1 MTRADV
7 ILRAA
12 KDVLFASFVA
22 LLAGCSVGPD
32 YVRPDA
38 PVPQAFK
45 ETQGWKP
52 AEPRDAEVRGSWWET
67 FGDPLLNQL
76 EEQVS
81 VSNQNVAAAEARF
94 RQAMALIGA
103 ARAQYFPTITG
114 DVSATRSR
122 SSSGSNSAVISR
134 GVVTSRNAAIN
145 ADWELDVWGRVRRTV
160 ESNVAGAQ
168 ASAGDLE
175 SARLSA
181 QVQLAQSYFQLRQLD
196 TERRL
201 LDDTVQALGVSLE
214 LTRNRYSAGVAA
226 KVDVVQAQTLLKT
239 TQAQAIDLGVQ
250 RAQLEHAIALLA
262 GKAPAE
268 LAIPPGALGALPPP
282 APVGLPSALLERRP
296 DIAAAERRMAQANA
310 QIGVAK
316 AAYFPQLTLSG
327 TMGYQATSLANWFTA
342 PSRFWSV
349 GPAVAATLFDAGLRK
364 SQTEQAI
371 ANYDATVATYRQTVL
386 TALQDVEDNVAALR
400 ILEEEAV
407 VQREALEAARQTL
420 ELTLNQYKGGV
431 VSYLNVVTA
440 QTTALQNERTA
451 VDLQSRRLQ
460 ASVLLV
466 RALGGGWNPRAA
478 R

>member
-1 MTRADV
+1 MNRASA
-7 ILRAA
+7 LSLAA
-12 KDVLFASFVA
+12 LA
-22 LLAGCSVGPD
+22 LLSACSVGPD

-52 AEPRDAEVRGSWWET
+52 AEPRDAEVRGSWWEA

-103 ARAQYFPTITG
+103 ARAQYFPAITG

-134 GVVTSRNAAIN
+134 GVITSRSAAIN
-145 ADWELDVWGRVRRTV
+145 ADWELDLWGRVRRTV

-181 QVQLAQSYFQLRQLD
+181 QVQLAQSYFQLRQRD

-214 LTRNRYSAGVAA
+214 LTRNRYAAGVAA

-262 GKAPAE
+262 GKAPADRS
-268 LAIPPGALGALPPP
+268 IPPGALGALPPP
-282 APVGLPSALLERRP
+282 APVGLPSALIERRP

-327 TMGYQATSLANWFTA
+327 SIGYQSTSLANWFTA

-349 GPAVAATLFDAGLRK
+349 GPAVAATLFDAGLRR

-371 ANYDATVATYRQTVL
+371 ANYDATVAAYRQTVL
-386 TALQDVEDNVAALR
+386 TAMQDVEDNVAALR

-407 VQREALEAARQTL
+407 VQKEALEAARQNL

-440 QTTALQNERTA
+440 QTTAIQNERTA

-466 RALGGGWNPRAA
+466 RALGGGWNASAA